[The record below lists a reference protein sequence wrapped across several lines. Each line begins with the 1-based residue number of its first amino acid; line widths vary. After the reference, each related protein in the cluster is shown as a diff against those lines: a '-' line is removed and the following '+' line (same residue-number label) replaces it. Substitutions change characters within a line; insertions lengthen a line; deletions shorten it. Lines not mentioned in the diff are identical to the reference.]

1 MTNPVLGPRALN
13 RALLERQL
21 LLPPSASLTA
31 LETIEW
37 LVGMQSQAPGA
48 PYLGLWTRL
57 DRFSFAEL
65 EALMTERQVV
75 RMVLMRGTVHLVS
88 AEDALR
94 LRPLVQPML
103 DRSFR
108 QTPFARAVRGADPA
122 DVVAVARELLAR
134 DALGPA
140 ELRREL
146 GARRPE
152 ADPNALVNALRLW
165 APLVQVPPRGLWSR
179 GGGPRYATVEDW
191 LGRPMETGS
200 PAEALEAVVLRY
212 LAAFGPA
219 TVADV
224 QKWCGLTGLRE
235 VLDRLRPG
243 LRTFRDE
250 GGRELYDVPD
260 APLPDP
266 GTPVPALLVADFDN
280 LLLSHADRARVLD
293 NAYRRRV
300 MGANG
305 VVRGTIL
312 VDGFVGGVWG
322 IDRTGKGDSATATLT
337 VSPFVP
343 LTADD
348 REALETRAA
357 RLLDETDPAAGTRA
371 VRIERP
377 AP

>member
-21 LLPPSASLTA
+21 LLNPSASRSA
-31 LETIEW
+31 LDTIEW

-57 DRFSFAEL
+57 DGFSFGEL
-65 EALMTERQVV
+65 ETLMTERQVT

-88 AEDALR
+88 AADALL

-103 DRSFR
+103 DRTFR
-108 QTPFARAVRGADPA
+108 QNAFARAVSGVERDEL
-122 DVVAVARELLAR
+122 VAVGRELLGRA
-134 DALGPA
+134 ALGPA

-146 GARRPE
+146 GARWPE
-152 ADPNALVNALRLW
+152 VDPGALVNALRLW

-191 LGRPMETGS
+191 LGRPMESGS
-200 PAEALEAVVLRY
+200 PAAALEAVVLRY

-235 VLDRLRPG
+235 VVDRLRPG

-250 GGRELYDVPD
+250 GGRELYDVPG

-266 GTPVPALLVADFDN
+266 ATPVPARLVADFDN

-293 NAYRRRV
+293 DAYRTRV
-300 MGANG
+300 MGVNG

-312 VDGFVGGVWG
+312 VDGFVGGIWG
-322 IDRTGKGDSATATLT
+322 IERTGKGDRASATLT

-343 LTADD
+343 LSADD
-348 REALETRAA
+348 GEALEAQGA
-357 RLLDETDPAAGTRA
+357 RLLTASDPSATVRA
-371 VRIERP
+371 VRIGPP